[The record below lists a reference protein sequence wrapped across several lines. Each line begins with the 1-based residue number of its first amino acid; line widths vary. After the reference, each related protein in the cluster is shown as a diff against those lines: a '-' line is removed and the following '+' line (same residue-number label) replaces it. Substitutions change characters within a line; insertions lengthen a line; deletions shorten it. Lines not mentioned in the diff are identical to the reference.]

1 VLVNIIEFPRVAGHG
16 ALVAENLVSVIREL
30 ATGAEGG
37 DVMLGYVDP
46 KAAVG
51 GELLLA

>member
-1 VLVNIIEFPRVAGHG
+1 VFVDIIKVPRVAGHG
-16 ALVAENLVSVIREL
+16 ALVAQNIVSMIGEF

-37 DVMLGYVDP
+37 DIMLGYVDSET
-46 KAAVG
+46 AMG

>member
-1 VLVNIIEFPRVAGHG
+1 VFVNIIEIPRVAGHG
-16 ALVAENLVSVIREL
+16 ALVAKNIVSVIREL

-37 DVMLGYVDP
+37 DIMLGYVDP
-46 KAAVG
+46 KTAVG